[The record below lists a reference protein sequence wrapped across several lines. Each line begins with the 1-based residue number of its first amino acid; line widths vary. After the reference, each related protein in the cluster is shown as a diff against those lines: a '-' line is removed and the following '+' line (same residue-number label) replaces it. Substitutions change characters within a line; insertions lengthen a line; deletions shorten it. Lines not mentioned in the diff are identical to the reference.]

1 MSSDKINIKV
11 TDVPRKKISLRLF
24 LLIEF
29 IVVAS
34 VVYAIAMEHQNEKLR
49 DLILNY
55 DKTKEVYN
63 LQQDF
68 KGGNY

>member
-1 MSSDKINIKV
+1 MSDKMNIKV
-11 TDVPRKKISLRLF
+11 TNIPRKKISLRLF
-24 LLIEF
+24 LIIEF

-34 VVYAIAMEHQNEKLR
+34 VVYGLAMEYQNEKLR
-49 DLILNY
+49 KLILNY
-55 DKTKEVYN
+55 DKTKEVYS